1 MIQHTFTHPK
11 EPMQIQ
17 RINKSFH
24 MTEQHKTELQQV
36 LRDALGDASLAEY
49 VYLAFELGA
58 SFQNLTEKKIPVLL
72 QKL

>member
-1 MIQHTFTHPK
+1 
-11 EPMQIQ
+11 MQIQ
-17 RINKSFH
+17 RINKSFN

-58 SFQNLTEKKIPVLL
+58 SFQNEPEKKIPVLL